1 MSSNGFECT
10 LDTTTKTLVI
20 YGFDKFVGPGDIKI
34 KIRMMNGASASGS
47 WDYNSYYEL
56 ETPFN
61 KLITY
66 GTGATPTLNNP
77 TVI

>member
-1 MSSNGFECT
+1 
-10 LDTTTKTLVI
+10 
-20 YGFDKFVGPGDIKI
+20 
-34 KIRMMNGASASGS
+34 MNGASSSGN

-66 GTGATPTLNNP
+66 GSGATPTLNNP
-77 TVI
+77 TVIKYWDTPYLSRTRSVE